1 MESKFLEKVYGYQEI
16 KKELKVIQDW
26 YFNSEEL
33 GDRKKLLPKG
43 ILFYGD
49 PGEGKTHIVREY
61 SKSFNYPIF
70 VIEGNDDNVLDE
82 IVKAYDNASKEKNAI
97 VVIDEIDRLIQKDE
111 KLTRILMAQLDGFKT
126 STVLTLATCNNYSD
140 MPNALLREGR
150 FDRHFNTVVNN
161 ESDLLEIIKGFSND
175 AGIKLNENDEVE
187 LVETF
192 YHWPSSFIK
201 SVFNNVSLRYKD
213 AWTISDIINTAD
225 FLKTGFINKNND
237 FNISLNAAIHEAG
250 HAIYIYL
257 FCKTQKFLRIY
268 FDNKGGVTVFNA
280 AIDYESKESRIET
293 IRAVLAGL
301 IAEDLILKDHE
312 IGCGEDLE
320 KAYNLSFRLLNRTC
334 INGVKYFCTFGAY
347 FDRNANSEYLN
358 RIFDRKTSTFMK
370 KNYRIVKAQ
379 LRKNK
384 DKILE
389 VANYLIKNKE
399 LRRSDFIKIL
409 NR

>member
-1 MESKFLEKVYGYQEI
+1 MESNFLEKVYGYQDI
-16 KKELKVIQDW
+16 KKELKVIQEW
-26 YFNSEEL
+26 YFNSENL

-43 ILFYGD
+43 ILFYSN

-70 VIEGNDDNVLDE
+70 VIEGNGENVLDE
-82 IVKAYDNASKEKNAI
+82 IVKAYENASKEKNAI
-97 VVIDEIDRLIQKDE
+97 VIIDEIDRLIQKDE
-111 KLTRILMAQLDGFKT
+111 KLTRILMAQLDGYKT
-126 STVLTLATCNNYSD
+126 STVVTLATCNNYSD
-140 MPNALLREGR
+140 MPDALLREGR
-150 FDRHFNTVVNN
+150 FDRHFNTIVNN
-161 ESDLLEIIKGFSND
+161 QSDLLEIINGFSKD

-187 LVETF
+187 LMETF
-192 YHWPSSFIK
+192 YHWPASFIK
-201 SVFNNVSLRYKD
+201 SVFNNVSLRYSNT
-213 AWTISDIINTAD
+213 WTIKDIINTAD
-225 FLKTGFINKNND
+225 FLRTGFINKNED
-237 FNISLNAAIHEAG
+237 FNIALNTAIHEAG

-268 FDNKGGVTVFNA
+268 FDYKGGVTVFKDS
-280 AIDYESKESRIET
+280 IEYESKESRIET
-293 IRAVLAGL
+293 IRAGLAGL
-301 IAEDLILKDHE
+301 IAEDLILKGHG

-320 KAYNLSFRLLNRTC
+320 KAYDLSFRLLNRTC
-334 INGVKYFCTFGAY
+334 ICGIKNFCTFYGY
-347 FDRNANSEYLN
+347 LDRNANSEYLN
-358 RIFDRKTSTFMK
+358 RIFDRKTSSFMK

-399 LRRSDFIKIL
+399 LRRSDFIKII